1 MIDVEIRGASPSD
14 GGQLRLVEDEARR
27 GLDQVRGGVRWLEEH
42 PPIDWDGTDP
52 RQIIVAAIDG
62 VIVGYLALDLRAPVA
77 VIDQVFVA
85 AEARGIGIGDSL
97 LAEALQWATAAGAEY
112 LEAVALPGDRDTK
125 NLYERA
131 GIVARSI
138 TVSTRLDRPV
148 SDPAIAQA
156 ASRRTP

>member
-1 MIDVEIRGASPSD
+1 MIDVEIRDASPGD
-14 GGQLRLVEDEARR
+14 AGQLRLVEHEARH
-27 GLDQVRGGVRWLEEH
+27 GLDRVRGGVRWLDEH
-42 PPIDWDGTDP
+42 PPLDWDGEDP
-52 RQIIVAAIDG
+52 RQVIVAAIDG
-62 VIVGYLALDLRAPVA
+62 VIVGYLALDLRTPIAI
-77 VIDQVFVA
+77 IDQVFVA

-97 LAEALQWATAAGAEY
+97 LSEALRWATEAGAEY

-148 SDPAIAQA
+148 SDPATAQG